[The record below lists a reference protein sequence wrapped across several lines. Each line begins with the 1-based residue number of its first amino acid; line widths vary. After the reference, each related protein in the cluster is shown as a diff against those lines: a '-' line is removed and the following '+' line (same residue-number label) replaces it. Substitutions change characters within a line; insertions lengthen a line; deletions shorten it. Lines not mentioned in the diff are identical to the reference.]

1 MQRIVYFTAGITA
14 TVDELADIAKLNDA
28 AAAAYQVT
36 VVNGAANAKYGD
48 TNRLIPCD
56 LVAGTVPTIYN
67 AKPTIDPDAIPARGL
82 SDTQAVVNDEQVID
96 TDDGGTVTLTIVD
109 GEITGAVYAAGA

>member
-1 MQRIVYFTAGITA
+1 MQRIVYFTAGPTA
-14 TVDELADIAKLNDA
+14 TADELADIAKLNA
-28 AAAAYQVT
+28 AAEAAYTVS
-36 VVNGAANAKYGD
+36 VVNGKENAKYGE

-82 SDTQAVVNDEQVID
+82 SDTQAVVNDGD
-96 TDDGGTVTLTIVD
+96 TFPVAGGTVSVTVED
-109 GEITGAVYAAGA
+109 GEATFAYTATP